1 MSTSPERLMV
11 VCRIYA
17 HAGMGWISQPDQ
29 ALPVNRC
36 AAVRLRHLLTN
47 LKLDPKED
55 P

>member
-1 MSTSPERLMV
+1 MFHEHLMV

-17 HAGMGWISQPDQ
+17 HAGMGWISQHDQ
-29 ALPVNRC
+29 ARRVNCC
-36 AAVRLRHLLTN
+36 AAGRLCHLLTN